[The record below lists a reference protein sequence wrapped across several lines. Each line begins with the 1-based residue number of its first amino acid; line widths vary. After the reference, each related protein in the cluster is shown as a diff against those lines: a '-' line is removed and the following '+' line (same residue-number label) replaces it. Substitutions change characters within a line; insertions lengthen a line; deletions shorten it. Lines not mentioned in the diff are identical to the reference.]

1 MLRGSHRLAPRRRF
15 AVLLFVA
22 MLVVSA
28 VAPIVSA
35 QENPIGRNSFISPKY
50 GTEITW
56 SRDWVVDRE
65 QSAIEQSRDILFL
78 NNNSLG
84 VIAFVEL
91 RSQRSY
97 RTAEQALE
105 GFVSRLSSEETLEV
119 VEDNSTAYPPNLTYE
134 QGRKGEEVSTYI
146 QAQVSPTAMVVSAVV
161 ALPEDAEKAIDL
173 ARSTITVDGVNLF
186 DFRPIC
192 GAEGETSS
200 TSDGSTSKTA
210 GFNAEATPVGGDDCV
225 TVATPTAGKTPTP
238 APTES
243 GGKRTNLNSTTYTAQ
258 TFPVTFDYDATRWE
272 MTDDLAA
279 ADNNGRDSVSFDSTE
294 YASTLFIEAYEGH
307 GGKAGTCI
315 DLSLREWGIQPGVNE
330 VLTDRDGNELVGS
343 VRGKVWGA
351 YAFTFVDTS
360 GQTNNELNLNAYVE
374 CRALPGGKGVV
385 VITLLSQP
393 ADFLDAF
400 DDIQLVLTSMRL
412 G

>member
-1 MLRGSHRLAPRRRF
+1 
-15 AVLLFVA
+15 VLLFVA

-28 VAPIVSA
+28 AAPIVSA

-56 SRDWVVDRE
+56 SRDWVVDRSESALE
-65 QSAIEQSRDILFL
+65 QNRDILFL

-134 QGRKGEEVSTYI
+134 QGRKGEEVDTFI
-146 QAQVSPTAMVVSAVV
+146 QAQVSPTAMVVSAIVS
-161 ALPEDAEKAIDL
+161 LPEETDDAFEL
-173 ARSTITVDGVNLF
+173 AQSTIKIDGVAMF
-186 DFRPIC
+186 DFQPIC
-192 GAEGETSS
+192 GAEGESTSS
-200 TSDGSTSKTA
+200 SSGGGTSKTSA
-210 GFNAEATPVGGDDCV
+210 FETSATPEAGGDCV
-225 TVATPTAGKTPTP
+225 TIATPTAGKTPTP
-238 APTES
+238 VPTES
-243 GGKRTNLNSTTYTAQ
+243 GGKRTNLNSETYVAQ
-258 TFPVTFDYDATRWE
+258 TFPVTFDYDATQWE
-272 MTDDLAA
+272 ISDDLAA
-279 ADNNGRDSVSFDSTE
+279 ADNNGRDSVLFDNTE
-294 YASTLFIEAYEGH
+294 LASTLVVEAYEGH

-330 VLTDRDGNELVGS
+330 VLQDRDGNDLVGS

-351 YAFTFVDTS
+351 YAFTYVDTS
-360 GQTNNELNLNAYVE
+360 GDTDSELDLNAYVE

-393 ADFLDAF
+393 GDFLDAF
-400 DDIQLVLTSMRL
+400 DQIQLVLTSMRI